1 MPLDVV
7 AVEAFTRGRLDRDDD
22 ETERQLAAALA
33 AARNYCGWHVTPVLV
48 DQTVTLDGPG
58 TQLLVLPTLKLTE
71 LSEVTESD
79 VELDLDI
86 LVWSARGLIAKRDV
100 SAYWTSVFGS
110 ITVMF
115 SHGYDA
121 APDFE
126 SVVLS
131 AIERGAFGSDISPRV
146 IGPFQYTDPGNSDAV
161 LFTDA
166 ERAVLDRYRLEKAT

>member
-33 AARNYCGWHVTPVLV
+33 AARSYCGWHVTPVLV

-71 LSEVTESD
+71 LSEVTEND
-79 VELDLDI
+79 VELNLADLAS
-86 LVWSARGLIAKRDV
+86 SARGLIVKRELG
-100 SAYWTSVFGS
+100 AYWTSVFGA
-110 ITVMF
+110 ITVIF
-115 SHGYDA
+115 SHGYDD

-131 AIERGAFGSDISPRV
+131 AIERGAFSSDANPRV
-146 IGPFQYTDPGNSDAV
+146 IGPFQYADTTPANA

-166 ERAVLDRYRLEKAT
+166 ERAILDKYSLEKTA